1 MVSVTIKQHVYF
13 LSLVQVSSKCYRSQ
27 YAHHHFDQ
35 KTKVYLQQLQLVAVA
50 RVHDGKAR
58 GEVVFEALTS
68 RHRIFDRE
76 ITQRQDVAL
85 HGYPHIVGASAKVKF
100 THDEHSVVPV
110 MDSENEL
117 IIIIIIA
124 VISIAPYVTD
134 KSEHIALYTIN
145 ISVYIIIIMYID
157 HALINP

>member
-1 MVSVTIKQHVYF
+1 M
-13 LSLVQVSSKCYRSQ
+13 
-27 YAHHHFDQ
+27 
-35 KTKVYLQQLQLVAVA
+35 
-50 RVHDGKAR
+50 HDGKAR

-68 RHRIFDRE
+68 RHRILDRE

-85 HGYPHIVGASAKVKF
+85 HGYPHIVGTSAKVKF

-145 ISVYIIIIMYID
+145 TNVYIKTSKIINYRVIIIIVLFYE
-157 HALINP
+157 LS